1 MGKAFSGNTF
11 YALLLVSSGIA
22 FFFFSNE
29 EFHYWL
35 VLVPLLARLGSTA
48 TTVSI
53 REHLQWRR
61 IKNMPKKTEENYST

>member
-1 MGKAFSGNTF
+1 MGKALSGNTF
-11 YALLLVSSGIA
+11 YVVLLINSAIALFLCSKQG
-22 FFFFSNE
+22 
-29 EFHYWL
+29 FHYWL
-35 VLVPLLARLGSTA
+35 MLVPLLARLGSTA